1 MRSAAAVVA
10 TTAGPRSSGPR
21 SSRRRLLRALRRIAL
36 WMFLIVATVAG
47 YALLA
52 VSRQPGVQDMF
63 AGAFDRAVAISATL
77 GLVVTDIQVEGRE
90 TTDTATIMRALAAER
105 GTPILAVSPSRA
117 KRQLEALAWV
127 RSAAIERRLPHTLFV
142 RLVERHPLAVWQHGG
157 RQELIDRHG
166 EVIAVNDLSP
176 FAKLPTVVGED
187 AAAHAA
193 KLLEMLAGDPEL
205 AARVSAAIRVDG
217 RRWDL
222 RVDNAVNVLLPEQ
235 NAAEAWN
242 RLAQLERSNNLL
254 KRDLQS
260 VDMRL
265 PDRLVL
271 RVHPAPTAETPP
283 GKKPR
288 TPGKST

>member
-1 MRSAAAVVA
+1 MRSAAALANA
-10 TTAGPRSSGPR
+10 TAALWSSGPR
-21 SSRRRLLRALRRIAL
+21 SSRRRFLRALRRVAL
-36 WMFLIVATVAG
+36 WMVLIVATVAG

-52 VSRQPGVQDMF
+52 VSRQPGAQDMF
-63 AGAFDRAVAISATL
+63 ATAFDRVVAVSATL
-77 GLVVTDIQVEGRE
+77 GLVVTEIQVEGRE
-90 TTDTATIMRALAAER
+90 TTDAATVMQALAAER

-117 KRQLEALAWV
+117 KRQLESLPWV

-157 RQELIDRHG
+157 RQELVDRHG

-193 KLLEMLAGDPEL
+193 KLLEMLASDPEL
-205 AARVSAAIRVDG
+205 AARVSAAVRVDG

-260 VDMRL
+260 IDMRL

-271 RVHPAPTAETPP
+271 RVHSAPAAEPAP

-288 TPGKST
+288 ALGKNT